1 MVSGGGTGHGSLC
14 QIRAIRA
21 GLRGAASRMEQNLD
35 VFGLHPWPTTDAGVD
50 PEQDRSI
57 PHVVLAFEAP
67 RVTPECREHP
77 RCSLTTPSAPV
88 SGVHAWRWY
97 VVRGGTA
104 PGVPPVT
111 RVKARVNAASEL

>member
-50 PEQDRSI
+50 PEQDRST
-57 PHVVLAFEAP
+57 PHVAL
-67 RVTPECREHP
+67 RVGRA
-77 RCSLTTPSAPV
+77 RRSRNVV
-88 SGVHAWRWY
+88 STHA
-97 VVRGGTA
+97 
-104 PGVPPVT
+104 
-111 RVKARVNAASEL
+111 AR